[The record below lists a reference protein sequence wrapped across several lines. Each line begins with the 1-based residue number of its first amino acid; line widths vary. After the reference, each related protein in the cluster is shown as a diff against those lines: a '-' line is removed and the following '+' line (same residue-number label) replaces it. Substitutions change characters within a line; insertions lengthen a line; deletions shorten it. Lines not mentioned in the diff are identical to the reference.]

1 MSRNI
6 LNRNNSNPDAE
17 KVRKQPDRRPSDLNP
32 KIRAVFFDLDG
43 TLTDPETGKVPP
55 STRKALEQLQK
66 NGILVFLATG
76 RPRMWA
82 DLLKEKLDFE
92 FDGRVLLNGQFC
104 VDQNNRVIHSNPL
117 TDEQLENILHWSA
130 DHPEIR
136 CVFME
141 SDNAFS
147 NLSDGREMEVLNRQE
162 AQKRTVYQ
170 VAPKVGPEMDDEI
183 LSQVSGIRSARWNSS
198 STDLIPE
205 NGGKTA
211 GIEAMLRHYKIDR
224 DETMA
229 FGDGDNDSEMLA
241 YVHTGIAMGNGS
253 EKAMEAADF
262 IAAPVNRD
270 GVALVLKEYGLI

>member
-6 LNRNNSNPDAE
+6 PNRNQDSPDTQ
-17 KVRKQPDRRPSDLNP
+17 KDRKQIQKETSGLTP
-32 KIRAVFFDLDG
+32 KVRAVFFDLDG
-43 TLTDPETGKVPP
+43 TLTDPETGKVPS
-55 STRKALEQLQK
+55 STQKALKQLQK

-117 TDEQLENILHWSA
+117 TEEQLENILHWSA

-147 NLSDGREMEVLNRQE
+147 NLSDGRGMEVLSPQE

-211 GIEAMLRHYKIDR
+211 GIEAMLSHYGIDR
-224 DETMA
+224 DETIA

-241 YVHTGIAMGNGS
+241 YVHAGIAMGNGS
-253 EKAMEAADF
+253 ENAKEAADF

-270 GVALVLKEYGLI
+270 GIAMALKKFGLI